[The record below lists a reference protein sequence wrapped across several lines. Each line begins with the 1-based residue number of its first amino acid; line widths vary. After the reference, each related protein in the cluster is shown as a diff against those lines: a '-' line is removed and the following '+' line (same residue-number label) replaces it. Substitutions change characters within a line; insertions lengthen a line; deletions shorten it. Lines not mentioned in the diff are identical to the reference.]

1 MTIEG
6 FDYEVDSY
14 SIVDGQHT
22 DQFELAGGTVVLR
35 GRVGATA
42 ATATVSAAN
51 LPQALGHA
59 LVVLLGE
66 PAGTAAEVRVTG
78 YVDGETGTLMRVD
91 REEVP

>member
-6 FDYEVDSY
+6 FEYEVDDY
-14 SIVDGQHT
+14 SIVDGQYT
-22 DQFELAGGTVVLR
+22 DQFEIAGGTVVLR
-35 GRVGATA
+35 GRVGDTA

-66 PAGTAAEVRVTG
+66 RSGPASVAVTG
-78 YVDGETGTLMRVD
+78 YVDSETGTLMRVD
-91 REEVP
+91 RAEA